1 MFLRKKRDARVR
13 LVEVMPLRRAYLPD
27 PLNAEQTREFEEAKR
42 RCLACRVKKLC
53 DEALEKAD
61 ANAFALFCPNSHYM
75 QYLRSEGLLFR

>member
-27 PLNAEQTREFEEAKR
+27 PLNAEQAREFEEAKR

-53 DEALEKAD
+53 DEALEKAA

>member
-1 MFLRKKRDARVR
+1 MAFRRKPDTRVR
-13 LVEVMPLRRAYLPD
+13 LVEVMPLRGAYLPD
-27 PLNAEQTREFEEAKR
+27 PLNAEQAREFEEAKR

>member
-1 MFLRKKRDARVR
+1 
-13 LVEVMPLRRAYLPD
+13 
-27 PLNAEQTREFEEAKR
+27 
-42 RCLACRVKKLC
+42 VKKLC

>member
-27 PLNAEQTREFEEAKR
+27 PLNAEQAREFEEAKR